1 MTLKLAKIA
10 DRTPV
15 KLTLALDPDLHARL
29 GDYARLYQE
38 AYGDA
43 ARIEDL
49 APVMLQKFLDG
60 DRHFRRARR
69 TQAKSTKGD

>member
-1 MTLKLAKIA
+1 MLRLARLP

-15 KLTLALDPDLHARL
+15 KLTLALDPELHARL
-29 GDYARLYQE
+29 HEYAAIYE
-38 AYGDA
+38 ATYGET

-60 DRHFRRARR
+60 DRHFRRAR
-69 TQAKSTKGD
+69 KSATKGD